1 MDHGTYLRRF
11 RKEQSEREGVALN
24 QVLKDPQIDA
34 LVNKRPVPQTKY
46 QLRDVSGVGPVTV
59 EKYGDDILEI
69 LQREETNE
77 EPDIEGMLGDTY
89 ASLSEEQKKVLTL
102 AYGGHNLLMTGQG
115 GVGKSYLIKLLIKV
129 LEKKAYRVQVCA
141 LTGAAS
147 ELLDCPS
154 KTIHAWS
161 GTRIIR
167 GHPEKIIQRTV
178 KNKTAVRAWR
188 NLDVLIIDEVSM
200 LSKKHFDILNTI
212 GQRIR
217 KNKKS
222 FGGIQVIFSGDF
234 YQIPPVAD
242 SDPTSGCFCFESKGW
257 VSTILSKDVVEL
269 TKVFRQRDKKWLK
282 MLKQIRKGGYSLGTV
297 NALNDRVAL
306 PFDPDNVPT
315 RITPSRNN
323 CNLINQREMAK
334 LDSETNTF
342 LMEVIDNHREFYP
355 PEMVEGA
362 TRSLKKGMMSEFLP
376 LKIGAEV
383 MCIANIDLESQRQI
397 VNGSLGVIRDWN
409 DEGYPRVEFRNG
421 RILDM
426 VPHVINSE
434 TVDGL
439 SIKQVPLMPAWA
451 ITTHK
456 SQGVTLDEGIIDAGS
471 DNFEYGQVYVAL
483 SRVKT
488 LEGLYLTSFD
498 RFKIKANPKVTAYYD
513 SLSD

>member
-1 MDHGTYLRRF
+1 MDHGTYLRLF
-11 RKEQSEREGVALN
+11 RKEQSEIEGIALN

-34 LVNKRPVPQTKY
+34 LVRKRPVPQTKS
-46 QLRDVSGVGPVTV
+46 QLMRVAGVGPVTV

-69 LQREETNE
+69 LQKDDTEEL
-77 EPDIEGMLGDTY
+77 PDIGLMMGDAY
-89 ASLSEEQKKVLTL
+89 AFLSEEQKKVLSL
-102 AYGGHNLLMTGQG
+102 AYEGHNLLMTGQG

-129 LEKKAYRVQVCA
+129 FEQKGLRVQVCA

-161 GTRIIR
+161 GTRIIK
-167 GHPEKIIQRTV
+167 GHPEEIIQRTV
-178 KNKTAVRAWR
+178 KNKTAVKAWR
-188 NLDVLIIDEVSM
+188 NLDVLIVDEVSM
-200 LSKKHFDILNTI
+200 LSMKHFDILNTI

-217 KNKKS
+217 KNKKP

-242 SDPTSGCFCFESKGW
+242 SDPTSGCFCFESQDW
-257 VSTILSKDVVEL
+257 VYTILPRNVVEL
-269 TKVFRQRDKKWLK
+269 KKVFRQRDKKWLK

-297 NALNDRVAL
+297 DALNDRVGL
-306 PFDPDNVPT
+306 PCDPDNVPT
-315 RITPSRNN
+315 RITPSRKN
-323 CNLINQREMAK
+323 CRLINQREMAK
-334 LDSETNTF
+334 LDSETKTF
-342 LMEVIDNHREFYP
+342 LMEVIDNHKEFYP
-355 PEMVEGA
+355 PQMVEGA
-362 TRSLKKGMMSEFLP
+362 TRALKKGMMSECLP
-376 LKIGAEV
+376 LKVGSEV
-383 MCIANIDLESQRQI
+383 MCIVNIDLESQRQI

-421 RILDM
+421 RTLDM

-456 SQGVTLDEGIIDAGS
+456 SQGITLDEAMIDAGS

-513 SLSD
+513 SLLD